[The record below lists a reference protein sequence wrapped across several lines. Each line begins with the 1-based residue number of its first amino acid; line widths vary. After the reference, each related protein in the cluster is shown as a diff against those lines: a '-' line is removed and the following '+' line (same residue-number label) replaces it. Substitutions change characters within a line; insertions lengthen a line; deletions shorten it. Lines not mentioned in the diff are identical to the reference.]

1 MNTNGPIELVEDHTV
16 PITNRVA
23 DDAAGSGP
31 TCLNW
36 DCGSSLFFKVKN
48 NLRK

>member
-1 MNTNGPIELVEDHTV
+1 MNTNGPIELVEGHTV

-23 DDAAGSGP
+23 DDAAGSSP

-36 DCGSSLFFKVKN
+36 DCGSSLFSKGKN
-48 NLRK
+48 NIRK